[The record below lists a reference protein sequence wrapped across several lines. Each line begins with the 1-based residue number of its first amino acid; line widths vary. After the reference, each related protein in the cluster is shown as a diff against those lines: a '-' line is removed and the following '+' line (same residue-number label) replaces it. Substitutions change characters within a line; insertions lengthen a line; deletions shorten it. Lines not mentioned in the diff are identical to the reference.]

1 MVTSKLR
8 KLAILVTLCGFVMA
22 GCAQQPA
29 EKPMP
34 STQKPSTQA
43 PMTAPKKPV
52 TKAIT
57 STEAKNIADCL
68 TKEAVKV
75 KGVNSAVALVDTTST
90 RPNAYVGINLK
101 SGIKGTETNQIKRNV
116 ETRLKKTEPRLNSVN
131 VTSDP
136 DLVKRIRDIS
146 RGIAQGKPISS
157 FETELKELGRRVVP
171 TTR

>member
-1 MVTSKLR
+1 MVTSRLR
-8 KLAILVTLCGFVMA
+8 KLAILMTLCGFIMA

-57 STEAKNIADCL
+57 STEAKRIADRL
-68 TKEAVKV
+68 SKEAVKV
-75 KGVNSAVALVDTTST
+75 QGVEKAAVLVDTTST

-101 SGIKGTETNQIKRNV
+101 SGVKGQEATKVKRNV
-116 ETRLKKTEPRLNSVN
+116 ETNLKETEPRLNSVN

-136 DLVKRIRDIS
+136 DLIKRIEDIS
-146 RGIAQGKPISS
+146 RGIAKGKPISS
-157 FETELKELGRRVVP
+157 FSTELRELGRRVVP